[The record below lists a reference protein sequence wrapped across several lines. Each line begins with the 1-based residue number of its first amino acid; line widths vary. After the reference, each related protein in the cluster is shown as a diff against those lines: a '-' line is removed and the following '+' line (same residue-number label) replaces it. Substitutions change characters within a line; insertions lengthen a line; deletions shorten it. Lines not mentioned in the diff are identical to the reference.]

1 MITEIT
7 PAQEAL
13 IGVYREKWR
22 AIALST
28 EAIDRPKAA
37 EAVKA
42 LYELCGRT
50 EPRIFFCDSP
60 FARIQIILNFKQR
73 PEQLGYAIGREM
85 EKLSNS
91 FLPKIKRVIDYK
103 VIEIIRENLYC
114 FRNSLIVEKLEKQIV
129 IQIMHYLS
137 VFCPELDNFISLQ
150 NWAENRGGIMDYC
163 ISVLKCEHDKKAWQV
178 LKTLS
183 SCCSVVYPFEKI
195 AIISDRP
202 KKISMDSQGR
212 LHAEA
217 APAVQFR
224 DGYSFC
230 SYHGVSL
237 PESYIQSPPEQ
248 WDEDWYM
255 KELDFE
261 LKGKLIQVLPT
272 ELVRSHWLLK
282 ERNSELRRGL
292 ISRIGYKR
300 LYQELQ
306 AENLDSWQDYELLR
320 IKAKIDEEP
329 INLLKMTCPSTGEVH
344 AMRVPPNMKSAREA
358 ISWVNWEIDPEEF
371 SVQT

>member
-7 PAQEAL
+7 PEQEAL
-13 IGVYREKWR
+13 IKVYREKWR

-28 EAIDRPKAA
+28 EPINRSEAA

-42 LYELCGRT
+42 LYELCGRK
-50 EPRIFFCDSP
+50 EPQIFFCDSP

-85 EKLSNS
+85 EKLYNS
-91 FLPKIKRVIDYK
+91 FLPNPQKLIDRH
-103 VIEIIRENLYC
+103 VIEKIRKQLYRY
-114 FRNSLIVEKLEKQIV
+114 RNSLIVEKLENQIV

-150 NWAENRGGIMDYC
+150 SWSENRGNIIDFC
-163 ISVLKCEHDKKAWQV
+163 ISVMHCEHDKKAWEV
-178 LKTLS
+178 LKNLS
-183 SCCSVVYPFEKI
+183 SSCKVIYPFEKI
-195 AIISDRP
+195 AIICDRP
-202 KKISMDSQGR
+202 KKISMDSQSR

-217 APAVQFR
+217 AAAVQFR
-224 DGYSFC
+224 DGYSFYA
-230 SYHGVSL
+230 YHGVTL
-237 PESYIQSPPEQ
+237 PESYSQSPPEQ
-248 WDEDWYM
+248 WNSDWYI

-261 LKGKLIQVLPT
+261 LKSKLIQVLPT

-282 ERNSELRRGL
+282 ERNSELRRSL
-292 ISRIGYKR
+292 IGYKR
-300 LYQELQ
+300 LYQESQ
-306 AENLDSWQDYELLR
+306 AEKLDSWQDYELLK

-344 AMRVPPNMKSAREA
+344 AMRVPPHMTSAREA
-358 ISWVNWEIDPEEF
+358 ISWVNWDIDPEEF
-371 SVQT
+371 SLQT

>member
-13 IGVYREKWR
+13 IRVYREKWR

-28 EAIDRPKAA
+28 EPINRPQAA

-42 LYELCGRT
+42 LYELCGRK
-50 EPRIFFCDSP
+50 EPQIFFCDSP

-73 PEQLGYAIGREM
+73 PERLGYAIGREM

-91 FLPKIKRVIDYK
+91 FLPSLQKMIDRHVAEKIRKQ
-103 VIEIIRENLYC
+103 LYRY
-114 FRNSLIVEKLEKQIV
+114 RNSLIVEKLENQIV

-150 NWAENRGGIMDYC
+150 NWSENRGNIMDFC
-163 ISVLKCEHDKKAWQV
+163 ISVMHCEHDQKAWQV
-178 LKTLS
+178 LKMLS
-183 SCCSVVYPFEKI
+183 SSCNVIYPFEKI

-202 KKISMDSQGR
+202 KKIAMDSQNR
-212 LHAEA
+212 LHAESA
-217 APAVQFR
+217 AAVQFR
-224 DGYSFC
+224 DGYSFY
-230 SYHGVSL
+230 SYHGVTV
-237 PESYIQSPPEQ
+237 PESYSQAPPDRWE
-248 WDEDWYM
+248 EDWYI

-261 LKGKLIQVLPT
+261 LKNKLIQVLPT

-282 ERNSELRRGL
+282 ERNSELRRSL
-292 ISRIGYKR
+292 ISRLGYKR

-306 AENLDSWQDYELLR
+306 AEKLDSWQDYELLK

-344 AMRVPPNMKSAREA
+344 AMRVPPNMTSAREA
-358 ISWVNWEIDPEEF
+358 ISWVNWDIDPEQF